1 MDYTSFALVIVN
13 VVGYIHYIN
22 SATIQCTINCAKT
35 NTGPSSSLSLGGGGR
50 MSTPIIGAPPD
61 STGPNKPPL
70 SSPSDLSGPQRRLKP
85 SKVRKAPPLPPHIR
99 ACLEGRGRNCGK
111 YARLNTEANRK
122 RFLIGNRAR
131 VGKKTKFRFR
141 QSPSNKNKKIF
152 SKRKEATYSFIPMPE
167 LKLEASKSITDSI
180 TAIVDSMVTELDKDT
195 SKSNKQISSTGTI
208 NAENNVYAISG
219 KKGKKSQRKSKTSD
233 LNLKIVSSAS
243 SSGRKTE
250 EYDRTDSKSGKL
262 DDSRGKSF
270 SDTSFSESRSS
281 LSGDERKDRKRG
293 SSSYIKS
300 TMRDS
305 SVGTGALNALMKSIR
320 TPSMSAISAAG
331 TSKNANVMPVIS
343 RSSKHDSN
351 KRKKSSQGKQSV
363 SGILSGSTKFSDSA
377 PVLSRMGLISPV
389 NKKKPSRKRTSSK
402 VGHTTGKGQFFGMKQ
417 TSVKGKHTAMGITAG
432 RGTMSGIQTTSG
444 MGKTSGIRQISKLG
458 TDLAM
463 VVSPA
468 IGKLSDVIQS
478 AQMGATTGVTQ
489 ISGTGGATSDTRTT
503 SGIGRISGRGAKSIN
518 KQISGKVMTSGTGK
532 TSGIGSASGM
542 KKTLGTEKMSGKWE
556 TPGTKGMLE
565 TKPTSALHDGS
576 TTGKQKS
583 STRSQHVSYTMSG
596 MGTSET
602 KPFSDM
608 RGTIAGTQKSV
619 DNSLYGTA
627 TGSRQLSIPQS
638 GDDTMSGIGR
648 TSKPRIALGMNGGSI
663 AGTHKVVVNSL
674 QGLQG
679 ISAGSNQVSYTVSSS
694 STATTDKDRHLD
706 SHNEDGSRGLNQD
719 IEIEINKIEV
729 SKPDMQDKVE
739 KKSNED
745 GSRGLN
751 QDDSGGKNQDQD
763 SKGASLRNNQMSSS
777 SYSTSSSDTSGISGM
792 NQASGQLINNAG
804 SSTAY
809 RQVAQGTASMMGA
822 LKFPVGSISRTSTGG
837 SMMSGNVRSSTNGP
851 VKGGLSM
858 KNMGM
863 NHMDKQINTQ
873 SKSTSGT
880 TGTGM
885 QSSPPLRT
893 TLSRQNRVQQSSNQL
908 NIINQFRPNI
918 QLQKPVRRMKPR
930 QSSALSE
937 LMASVPKKKA
947 ISKSPIPQ
955 FLDLNL
961 PSKLS
966 SRPIQTSAGLSK
978 NSGTKPLSLDTPLKT
993 QVTFQSDVGKPCECA
1008 QGSAPKAP
1016 QIIQA
1021 TAKLALVG
1029 DRSVLIAKVPRAKVI
1044 DTNGKGS
1051 FHLEFPNLI
1060 IQPTLTETITSP
1072 SELFG
1077 MNMGKGAESSSDSD
1091 ILVVAMLPKGF
1102 SPSSNMFK
1110 ISDTKAPMAMPVDQ
1124 SADTSKSIPV
1134 TSTKT
1139 TSKSTKDQKG
1149 IDSTVSESKPKY
1161 EVSVETSKDDGK
1173 LKVKITADKMKDS
1186 TISAIRDKIEK
1197 IKTND
1202 NLSIDTSKDDGK
1214 LKIKIKADISKDLIV
1229 PVFKETVQEPSI
1241 KTDISV
1247 NKDDGK
1253 TKTVKAAQ
1261 QATGAL
1267 SIIDTTNVQSQSV
1280 TVPVKPKVSQIQSIK
1295 PQLQHVKDLK
1305 STLSALK
1312 STLPDLKS
1320 TLPAFK
1326 STLPAIKS
1334 KSPSSIKTESKT
1346 TFKVPDVVTV
1356 LTSAKQGVTTI
1367 HSGIADV
1374 KPVAKLAEPETTF
1387 KQPRKDTTFKIEK
1400 SKDDEKVEYKIK
1412 TVSGKDDGQ
1421 IKSEIKITIDKSGSI
1436 SDRTEK
1442 TASQKAQPVVEVKQ
1456 FTGTSSKTVTDRVDT
1471 GKTTR
1476 TFKQEEDGDQYKKY
1490 VTKEAG
1496 HRMKLEEDGKS
1507 TISSKA
1513 SIVSKISN
1521 NRKIAEAIKALKA
1534 LQMSQS
1540 SKQVLVRKQQV
1551 KPTLPD
1557 TKYKLPSDG
1566 GTLNVLSEKLTRHIK
1581 GATVALR
1588 KVSTDNDEAKARR
1601 QNRQRA
1607 PSIYKPP
1614 IKIPIPKPALVAPVK
1629 KTPKL
1634 EALCLIYLGAFID
1647 SIGYAPFPGKCH
1659 KLVQCFYLGGKLKAV
1674 IRDCPAGMFW
1684 DQTMLL
1690 CRPPDDVLCFEDRCL
1705 IPGVR
1710 HHGRNG
1716 GCNCFYKC
1724 IDGIS
1729 VPSCC
1734 PKGYRYDDDGEC
1746 VLAFGS
1752 LVCDDECETPSIL
1765 KRQLSQTSCPS
1776 LPDPMNIYGYL
1787 APQYGGLRIRACPA
1801 GTLYSEAQCRCRT
1814 NNNVGS
1820 MRKQYRQCSAEFKV
1834 NFDNGFKDISKG
1846 GLAFDHSHIYL
1857 RKGKAIFGG
1866 KSKMYIWGFQSKY
1879 LGKTFAIRFRAKIS
1893 RGAGRYK
1900 PEPII
1905 SNCGPNGD
1913 ASVEVMVYRGKLVF
1927 KAKTTDNPN
1936 AVYFKEDYD
1945 EEKWIDVTYY
1955 YDGNHF
1961 GGSCNGRTF
1970 KQRTGGNLEIRDNP
1984 ITIGLCTGQTGFHGE
1999 IDELEIY
2006 TACIPKDL

>member
-35 NTGPSSSLSLGGGGR
+35 NAGPSSSLSLGGGGR
-50 MSTPIIGAPPD
+50 MSTPILGAPPD
-61 STGPNKPPL
+61 STGSNRSPL
-70 SSPSDLSGPQRRLKP
+70 SSPLDLSGPQKRLKP
-85 SKVRKAPPLPPHIR
+85 SKVRKVPPLPPHIR

-131 VGKKTKFRFR
+131 VEKKPKFRFR
-141 QSPSNKNKKIF
+141 QSPSNKSKKIF

-167 LKLEASKSITDSI
+167 LKSEASKSITDSI

-219 KKGKKSQRKSKTSD
+219 KKGKKSRQKSKTSD
-233 LNLKIVSSAS
+233 WNLKIVSSAS

-250 EYDRTDSKSGKL
+250 EYDRTDSKSGKR

-300 TMRDS
+300 TMSDS

-363 SGILSGSTKFSDSA
+363 SGIISGSTKLSDSA
-377 PVLSRMGLISPV
+377 PVLSRMDLISPV
-389 NKKKPSRKRTSSK
+389 NMKKPSRKRTSSK
-402 VGHTTGKGQFFGMKQ
+402 VGHTTGKGQFFGTKQ

-458 TDLAM
+458 TDLTM
-463 VVSPA
+463 VVSSA
-468 IGKLSDVIQS
+468 IGTLSDVIQS

-518 KQISGKVMTSGTGK
+518 KQISGKVMTSGTRK

-542 KKTLGTEKMSGKWE
+542 KKTLGTEKMSGIWKTSGTKASIMRQLSGKWE

-596 MGTSET
+596 IGTSGT

-638 GDDTMSGIGR
+638 GDGTMSGIGR
-648 TSKPRIALGMNGGSI
+648 TSKPRIASGMNGGSI

-694 STATTDKDRHLD
+694 STATTDKDGHLD

-729 SKPDMQDKVE
+729 SKPDMQYKVE

-763 SKGASLRNNQMSSS
+763 SKGTSLRNNQISSS

-792 NQASGQLINNAG
+792 NQASEQLINNVG

-873 SKSTSGT
+873 SMSTSGT

-893 TLSRQNRVQQSSNQL
+893 TLSRQNRVQQSSNQM
-908 NIINQFRPNI
+908 NIINQFRPNT
-918 QLQKPVRRMKPR
+918 QLQIPIRRMKSR

-937 LMASVPKKKA
+937 LMASVPKKKV

-966 SRPIQTSAGLSK
+966 SRPIQTSTGLSK

-1016 QIIQA
+1016 Q
-1021 TAKLALVG
+1021 
-1029 DRSVLIAKVPRAKVI
+1029 
-1044 DTNGKGS
+1044 
-1051 FHLEFPNLI
+1051 
-1060 IQPTLTETITSP
+1060 
-1072 SELFG
+1072 
-1077 MNMGKGAESSSDSD
+1077 
-1091 ILVVAMLPKGF
+1091 
-1102 SPSSNMFK
+1102 
-1110 ISDTKAPMAMPVDQ
+1110 
-1124 SADTSKSIPV
+1124 
-1134 TSTKT
+1134 
-1139 TSKSTKDQKG
+1139 
-1149 IDSTVSESKPKY
+1149 
-1161 EVSVETSKDDGK
+1161 
-1173 LKVKITADKMKDS
+1173 
-1186 TISAIRDKIEK
+1186 
-1197 IKTND
+1197 
-1202 NLSIDTSKDDGK
+1202 
-1214 LKIKIKADISKDLIV
+1214 
-1229 PVFKETVQEPSI
+1229 
-1241 KTDISV
+1241 
-1247 NKDDGK
+1247 
-1253 TKTVKAAQ
+1253 
-1261 QATGAL
+1261 
-1267 SIIDTTNVQSQSV
+1267 
-1280 TVPVKPKVSQIQSIK
+1280 
-1295 PQLQHVKDLK
+1295 
-1305 STLSALK
+1305 
-1312 STLPDLKS
+1312 
-1320 TLPAFK
+1320 
-1326 STLPAIKS
+1326 
-1334 KSPSSIKTESKT
+1334 
-1346 TFKVPDVVTV
+1346 
-1356 LTSAKQGVTTI
+1356 
-1367 HSGIADV
+1367 
-1374 KPVAKLAEPETTF
+1374 
-1387 KQPRKDTTFKIEK
+1387 
-1400 SKDDEKVEYKIK
+1400 
-1412 TVSGKDDGQ
+1412 
-1421 IKSEIKITIDKSGSI
+1421 
-1436 SDRTEK
+1436 
-1442 TASQKAQPVVEVKQ
+1442 
-1456 FTGTSSKTVTDRVDT
+1456 
-1471 GKTTR
+1471 
-1476 TFKQEEDGDQYKKY
+1476 
-1490 VTKEAG
+1490 
-1496 HRMKLEEDGKS
+1496 
-1507 TISSKA
+1507 
-1513 SIVSKISN
+1513 
-1521 NRKIAEAIKALKA
+1521 
-1534 LQMSQS
+1534 
-1540 SKQVLVRKQQV
+1540 VR
-1551 KPTLPD
+1551 
-1557 TKYKLPSDG
+1557 
-1566 GTLNVLSEKLTRHIK
+1566 
-1581 GATVALR
+1581 
-1588 KVSTDNDEAKARR
+1588 
-1601 QNRQRA
+1601 
-1607 PSIYKPP
+1607 
-1614 IKIPIPKPALVAPVK
+1614 
-1629 KTPKL
+1629 
-1634 EALCLIYLGAFID
+1634 FI
-1647 SIGYAPFPGKCH
+1647 
-1659 KLVQCFYLGGKLKAV
+1659 
-1674 IRDCPAGMFW
+1674 
-1684 DQTMLL
+1684 
-1690 CRPPDDVLCFEDRCL
+1690 
-1705 IPGVR
+1705 
-1710 HHGRNG
+1710 
-1716 GCNCFYKC
+1716 
-1724 IDGIS
+1724 
-1729 VPSCC
+1729 
-1734 PKGYRYDDDGEC
+1734 
-1746 VLAFGS
+1746 
-1752 LVCDDECETPSIL
+1752 
-1765 KRQLSQTSCPS
+1765 
-1776 LPDPMNIYGYL
+1776 
-1787 APQYGGLRIRACPA
+1787 
-1801 GTLYSEAQCRCRT
+1801 
-1814 NNNVGS
+1814 
-1820 MRKQYRQCSAEFKV
+1820 
-1834 NFDNGFKDISKG
+1834 
-1846 GLAFDHSHIYL
+1846 
-1857 RKGKAIFGG
+1857 
-1866 KSKMYIWGFQSKY
+1866 
-1879 LGKTFAIRFRAKIS
+1879 
-1893 RGAGRYK
+1893 
-1900 PEPII
+1900 
-1905 SNCGPNGD
+1905 
-1913 ASVEVMVYRGKLVF
+1913 
-1927 KAKTTDNPN
+1927 
-1936 AVYFKEDYD
+1936 
-1945 EEKWIDVTYY
+1945 
-1955 YDGNHF
+1955 
-1961 GGSCNGRTF
+1961 
-1970 KQRTGGNLEIRDNP
+1970 
-1984 ITIGLCTGQTGFHGE
+1984 
-1999 IDELEIY
+1999 
-2006 TACIPKDL
+2006 

>member
-35 NTGPSSSLSLGGGGR
+35 NAGPSSSLSLGGGGR

-70 SSPSDLSGPQRRLKP
+70 DLSGPQRRLKP
-85 SKVRKAPPLPPHIR
+85 SKVRKVPPLPPHIR
-99 ACLEGRGRNCGK
+99 ACLEGKGRNCGK
-111 YARLNTEANRK
+111 YARLNTEENRK

-167 LKLEASKSITDSI
+167 LKSETSKSITDSI

-219 KKGKKSQRKSKTSD
+219 KKGKKSRRKSKTSD
-233 LNLKIVSSAS
+233 WNLKTVSSAS

-250 EYDRTDSKSGKL
+250 EYDRTDSKSRKL

-300 TMRDS
+300 TMHDS

-363 SGILSGSTKFSDSA
+363 SGIISGSTKFSDSA
-377 PVLSRMGLISPV
+377 PVLSRMDLISPV
-389 NKKKPSRKRTSSK
+389 NMKKPSRKRTSSK
-402 VGHTTGKGQFFGMKQ
+402 VGHTTGKGQFFGTKQ

-432 RGTMSGIQTTSG
+432 RGTLSGIQTTSG

-463 VVSPA
+463 VVSSA

-518 KQISGKVMTSGTGK
+518 KQISGKVMTSGTRK

-542 KKTLGTEKMSGKWE
+542 KKSLGTEKMSGIWKTSGTKASIMGQWSGKWE

-596 MGTSET
+596 IGTSGT

-608 RGTIAGTQKSV
+608 RGTIAGIQKSV

-627 TGSRQLSIPQS
+627 TGSRQLSIPQ
-638 GDDTMSGIGR
+638 
-648 TSKPRIALGMNGGSI
+648 
-663 AGTHKVVVNSL
+663 
-674 QGLQG
+674 GLQG
-679 ISAGSNQVSYTVSSS
+679 TSAGSNQVSYTVSSS

-719 IEIEINKIEV
+719 IEIEINKIEA
-729 SKPDMQDKVE
+729 SKPGMQYKVE

-837 SMMSGNVRSSTNGP
+837 SMMSGNVRSSTNEP

-893 TLSRQNRVQQSSNQL
+893 TLSRQNRVQQSSNQM

-918 QLQKPVRRMKPR
+918 QLQKPIRRMKPR

-955 FLDLNL
+955 FLDLDP

-966 SRPIQTSAGLSK
+966 SRPIQTSTGLSK

-1016 QIIQA
+1016 Q
-1021 TAKLALVG
+1021 
-1029 DRSVLIAKVPRAKVI
+1029 
-1044 DTNGKGS
+1044 
-1051 FHLEFPNLI
+1051 
-1060 IQPTLTETITSP
+1060 
-1072 SELFG
+1072 
-1077 MNMGKGAESSSDSD
+1077 
-1091 ILVVAMLPKGF
+1091 
-1102 SPSSNMFK
+1102 
-1110 ISDTKAPMAMPVDQ
+1110 
-1124 SADTSKSIPV
+1124 
-1134 TSTKT
+1134 
-1139 TSKSTKDQKG
+1139 
-1149 IDSTVSESKPKY
+1149 
-1161 EVSVETSKDDGK
+1161 
-1173 LKVKITADKMKDS
+1173 
-1186 TISAIRDKIEK
+1186 
-1197 IKTND
+1197 
-1202 NLSIDTSKDDGK
+1202 
-1214 LKIKIKADISKDLIV
+1214 
-1229 PVFKETVQEPSI
+1229 
-1241 KTDISV
+1241 
-1247 NKDDGK
+1247 
-1253 TKTVKAAQ
+1253 
-1261 QATGAL
+1261 
-1267 SIIDTTNVQSQSV
+1267 
-1280 TVPVKPKVSQIQSIK
+1280 
-1295 PQLQHVKDLK
+1295 
-1305 STLSALK
+1305 
-1312 STLPDLKS
+1312 
-1320 TLPAFK
+1320 
-1326 STLPAIKS
+1326 
-1334 KSPSSIKTESKT
+1334 
-1346 TFKVPDVVTV
+1346 
-1356 LTSAKQGVTTI
+1356 
-1367 HSGIADV
+1367 
-1374 KPVAKLAEPETTF
+1374 
-1387 KQPRKDTTFKIEK
+1387 
-1400 SKDDEKVEYKIK
+1400 
-1412 TVSGKDDGQ
+1412 
-1421 IKSEIKITIDKSGSI
+1421 
-1436 SDRTEK
+1436 
-1442 TASQKAQPVVEVKQ
+1442 
-1456 FTGTSSKTVTDRVDT
+1456 
-1471 GKTTR
+1471 
-1476 TFKQEEDGDQYKKY
+1476 
-1490 VTKEAG
+1490 
-1496 HRMKLEEDGKS
+1496 
-1507 TISSKA
+1507 
-1513 SIVSKISN
+1513 
-1521 NRKIAEAIKALKA
+1521 
-1534 LQMSQS
+1534 
-1540 SKQVLVRKQQV
+1540 VR
-1551 KPTLPD
+1551 
-1557 TKYKLPSDG
+1557 
-1566 GTLNVLSEKLTRHIK
+1566 
-1581 GATVALR
+1581 
-1588 KVSTDNDEAKARR
+1588 
-1601 QNRQRA
+1601 
-1607 PSIYKPP
+1607 
-1614 IKIPIPKPALVAPVK
+1614 
-1629 KTPKL
+1629 
-1634 EALCLIYLGAFID
+1634 FI
-1647 SIGYAPFPGKCH
+1647 
-1659 KLVQCFYLGGKLKAV
+1659 
-1674 IRDCPAGMFW
+1674 
-1684 DQTMLL
+1684 
-1690 CRPPDDVLCFEDRCL
+1690 
-1705 IPGVR
+1705 
-1710 HHGRNG
+1710 
-1716 GCNCFYKC
+1716 
-1724 IDGIS
+1724 
-1729 VPSCC
+1729 
-1734 PKGYRYDDDGEC
+1734 
-1746 VLAFGS
+1746 
-1752 LVCDDECETPSIL
+1752 
-1765 KRQLSQTSCPS
+1765 
-1776 LPDPMNIYGYL
+1776 
-1787 APQYGGLRIRACPA
+1787 
-1801 GTLYSEAQCRCRT
+1801 
-1814 NNNVGS
+1814 
-1820 MRKQYRQCSAEFKV
+1820 
-1834 NFDNGFKDISKG
+1834 
-1846 GLAFDHSHIYL
+1846 
-1857 RKGKAIFGG
+1857 
-1866 KSKMYIWGFQSKY
+1866 
-1879 LGKTFAIRFRAKIS
+1879 
-1893 RGAGRYK
+1893 
-1900 PEPII
+1900 
-1905 SNCGPNGD
+1905 
-1913 ASVEVMVYRGKLVF
+1913 
-1927 KAKTTDNPN
+1927 
-1936 AVYFKEDYD
+1936 
-1945 EEKWIDVTYY
+1945 
-1955 YDGNHF
+1955 
-1961 GGSCNGRTF
+1961 
-1970 KQRTGGNLEIRDNP
+1970 
-1984 ITIGLCTGQTGFHGE
+1984 
-1999 IDELEIY
+1999 
-2006 TACIPKDL
+2006 